1 MKNFRNSTENDI
13 IILDKYDKESL
24 EKYNNILILDNAGMG
39 KSTLMKFLFLEVLEK
54 HIGIPFF
61 IELRTLPN
69 DKSIIDYLYE
79 EIEDIKDIT
88 PQEIKKEFLKAIID
102 NGDCI
107 FFFDGYDAR

>member
-1 MKNFRNSTENDI
+1 
-13 IILDKYDKESL
+13 
-24 EKYNNILILDNAGMG
+24 
-39 KSTLMKFLFLEVLEK
+39 MKFLFLEALEK
-54 HIGIPFF
+54 TYWYSIFHKN
-61 IELRTLPN
+61 LRTLPN

-107 FFFDGYDAR
+107 FFFDGYDEMTPDNKPVITKKLQDFYI